1 MAPLGTVTVTPEAI
15 VEFLPLMPSYP
26 EGNVTD
32 VLIVWLVNIM
42 PLDAANCVAL
52 KSPNDGLYV
61 SLVLDTV
68 AVENVPLVAVANVG

>member
-1 MAPLGTVTVTPEAI
+1 VAPLGTVTVTPEAI
-15 VEFLPLMPSYP
+15 VEFLPLIPSYP

-52 KSPNDGLYV
+52 KSPSDGLYV

-68 AVENVPLVAVANVG
+68 AVENVPLVAVENVG